1 MKADIYL
8 LTTIPKMERNN
19 IFLVDTQL
27 LKSGAEG
34 LGIDAKTAQDTKKRT
49 IFFLL
54 TDRQTNRPALCQ
66 QTACKRFTCTE
77 NEN

>member
-19 IFLVDTQL
+19 FFLVDTQL

-34 LGIDAKTAQDTKKRT
+34 LGIDAKTAQDTKKKT
-49 IFFLL
+49 FFF
-54 TDRQTNRPALCQ
+54 TD
-66 QTACKRFTCTE
+66 
-77 NEN
+77 